1 MENSKG
7 DGVRQTLE
15 AEAKKEVQA
24 KHPNKVLSVTG
35 LMLAV
40 LIFTYMGK
48 AVPKNILVSHTNSV
62 GHRLFY
68 YKGHVDPKKLKEG
81 DYAVFSIDTSY
92 IPNCHPCQVIKRISC
107 VEGEHLYCNAAG
119 AYYCGN
125 RFLGLAK
132 TKSKK
137 GDPVQP
143 FVFNG
148 VVPINKIFATGGHKD
163 SYDSR
168 YFGFVERSKITGLA
182 IPLI

>member
-40 LIFTYMGK
+40 LIFNYIGK
-48 AVPKNILVSHTNSV
+48 VAPKNILISHTNSI

-148 VVPINKIFATGGHKD
+148 VVPINKIFVTGGHKD

>member
-1 MENSKG
+1 MWDRPWKRIAENE
-7 DGVRQTLE
+7 VR
-15 AEAKKEVQA
+15 A
-24 KHPNKVLSVTG
+24 KHPNKALSVTG

-40 LIFTYMGK
+40 LIFTYIGK
-48 AVPKNILVSHTNSV
+48 VVPKNILISHTDSV

>member
-1 MENSKG
+1 MENKKC
-7 DGVRQTLE
+7 DGVRQPLE
-15 AEAKKEVQA
+15 AEAKKEIQA
-24 KHPNKVLSVTG
+24 KHPSKVLSVAG
-35 LMLAV
+35 LILAV

-48 AVPKNILVSHTNSV
+48 AVPKNILISHTDSV

-68 YKGHVDPKKLKEG
+68 FKRYVDPKQLKKG

-92 IPNCHPCQVIKRISC
+92 IPNCHPCNVIKRISC
-107 VEGEHLYCNAAG
+107 VEGEYLYCNAAG
-119 AYYCGN
+119 AYYCEK
-125 RFLGLAK
+125 RFLGMAK

-137 GDPVQP
+137 GEPVQP

-148 VVPINKIFATGGHKD
+148 IVPINKIFAMGGHKD

-182 IPLI
+182 IPLL

>member
-1 MENSKG
+1 MENKRG
-7 DGVRQTLE
+7 DVMGQALGAGTENEVR
-15 AEAKKEVQA
+15 A
-24 KHPNKVLSVTG
+24 KHPKKALRVTG
-35 LMLAV
+35 LILAV
-40 LIFTYMGK
+40 LIFNYIGK
-48 AVPKNILVSHTNSV
+48 VAPKNILISHTNSV